1 MARRTQRA
9 HDFDGREGI
18 CHDLMAKR
26 YAADR
31 AILRDGFHFRERGI
45 HRDSFFGEK
54 VTRDW

>member
-18 CHDLMAKR
+18 CHDLMAER

-45 HRDSFFGEK
+45 HRDSFLRK
-54 VTRDW
+54 RVW